1 MATIVYIG
9 LPALIAKGMG
19 ALEDAVGKAAEDLQG
34 RAQAEAPVD
43 TGTLR
48 ASIHV
53 EGPVASGNTVTAR
66 VATGGESSGYSI
78 FQHEG
83 TSRGVPAT
91 KFLEGPLLD
100 MAPVYRAYLEQAMRS
115 AF

>member
-1 MATIVYIG
+1 MPSVTYVGLGVLLARGMDALTDAT
-9 LPALIAKGMG
+9 A
-19 ALEDAVGKAAEDLQG
+19 KAAEDLQG
-34 RAQAEAPVD
+34 RAQAAAPVD

-53 EGPVASGNTVTAR
+53 EGPESGGNSVTAR
-66 VATGGESSGYSI
+66 VATGGEASEYAI
-78 FQHEG
+78 PQHEG

-91 KFLEGPLLD
+91 KFLEVPLIG
-100 MAPVYRAYLEQAMRS
+100 MAPVYRAYIERAMRS

>member
-1 MATIVYIG
+1 MGTFRYIG
-9 LPALIAKGMG
+9 LPALIAKGMD
-19 ALEDAVGKAAEDLQG
+19 ALEDATGKAAEDLQG
-34 RAQAEAPVD
+34 RAQAAAPVD

-53 EGPVASGNTVTAR
+53 EGPRVEGRSVTAL
-66 VATGGESSGYSI
+66 VATGGESSEYSI
-78 FQHEG
+78 YQHEG

-91 KFLEGPLLD
+91 KFIEGPLIT
-100 MAPVYRAYLEQAMRS
+100 MAPVYRAYLERAMRS

>member
-1 MATIVYIG
+1 MPQVAYIG

-34 RAQAEAPVD
+34 RAQDVAPVD

-53 EGPVASGNTVTAR
+53 EGPTSGGSSVEAK
-66 VATGGESSGYSI
+66 VATGGESSEYAI
-78 FQHEG
+78 YQHEG

-91 KFLEGPLLD
+91 KFLEIPLIQ
-100 MAPVYRAYLEQAMRS
+100 MSPVYRAYLEQAMRS

>member
-1 MATIVYIG
+1 MPQVTYIG

-19 ALEDAVGKAAEDLQG
+19 ALEDAVGEAAEDLQG
-34 RAQAEAPVD
+34 RSQAAAPVR

-53 EGPVASGNTVTAR
+53 EGPTTSGMTVEAK
-66 VATGGESSGYSI
+66 VATGGESSEYAI

-91 KFLEGPLLD
+91 KFLERPLIE
-100 MAPVYRAYLEQAMRS
+100 MTPVYRAYIEQAMRS

>member
-1 MATIVYIG
+1 MPSVTYVG
-9 LPALIAKGMG
+9 LGVLTARAMG
-19 ALEDAVGKAAEDLQG
+19 ALEDAVGKAAEDLVG
-34 RAQAEAPVD
+34 RSQSAAPVD

-53 EGPVASGNTVTAR
+53 DGVERGGNSVTAR
-66 VATGGESSGYSI
+66 VATGGESSEYSI
-78 FQHEG
+78 YQHEG

-91 KFLEGPLLD
+91 KFLEIPLIE
-100 MAPVYRAYLEQAMRS
+100 MAPVYRAYIQRAMRS

>member
-1 MATIVYIG
+1 MPSVTYIG

-34 RAQAEAPVD
+34 RAQAAAPVR

-53 EGPVASGNTVTAR
+53 EGPEASGTTVTAR

-91 KFLEGPLLD
+91 KFLERPLIT

-115 AF
+115 AY

>member
-1 MATIVYIG
+1 MPQVAYIG
-9 LPALIAKGMG
+9 LPALIAKGMN

-53 EGPVASGNTVTAR
+53 EGPTSGGMSVEAK
-66 VATGGESSGYSI
+66 VATGGESSEYAA

-91 KFLEGPLLD
+91 KFLERPLIQ
-100 MAPVYRAYLEQAMRS
+100 MAPVYRAYIEQAMRS
-115 AF
+115 AY